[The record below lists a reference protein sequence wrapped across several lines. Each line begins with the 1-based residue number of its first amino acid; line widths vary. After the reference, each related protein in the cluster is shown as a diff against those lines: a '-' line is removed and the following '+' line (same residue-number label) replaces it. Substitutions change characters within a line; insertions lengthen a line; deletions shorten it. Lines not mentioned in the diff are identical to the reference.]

1 MAGIQSSP
9 GRGRYLVSSASG
21 AKLSTFLSEV
31 GTQPEVKLVEKI
43 GPSEAPHT
51 AVFDMS
57 HEKAA
62 QLEQS
67 FAGVGELKIEPDQRV
82 KMMDKPA
89 ASQ

>member
-1 MAGIQSSP
+1 MSGIQTSP

-51 AVFDMS
+51 AVFDMP

-62 QLEQS
+62 QLEKS

-89 ASQ
+89 TSQ